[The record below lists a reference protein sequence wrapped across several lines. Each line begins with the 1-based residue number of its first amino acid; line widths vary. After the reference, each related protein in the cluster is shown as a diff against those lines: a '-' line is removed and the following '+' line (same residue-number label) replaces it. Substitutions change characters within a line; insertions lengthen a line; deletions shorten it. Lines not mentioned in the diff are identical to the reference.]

1 MSCQNITLPSLSRAV
16 AIVNA
21 AWNIFFH
28 CFFKEH
34 LLRKNSPWPMTPLI
48 LKTRYLDPRHYNASK
63 IHFLQ
68 LHIIT
73 NLPHIVYAYR
83 LVSVQSIHGDH
94 CSLNKIV
101 FADIH
106 KENWFPPLDVIK
118 TSKENFT
125 FFYNFVFRDY
135 CLFSTNFWI
144 SYQTS
149 VNTFPSVSITF
160 FSRKRASHLIATM
173 TSSRSNI
180 TCWLRLITS

>member
-1 MSCQNITLPSLSRAV
+1 MTHDPSK
-16 AIVNA
+16 
-21 AWNIFFH
+21 FD
-28 CFFKEH
+28 
-34 LLRKNSPWPMTPLI
+34 
-48 LKTRYLDPRHYNASK
+48 LDPRHYIIMPGRSPQ
-63 IHFLQ
+63 FLAIMHYNKCIMNTS
-68 LHIIT
+68 LCVIT

-180 TCWLRLITS
+180 TCWLRFTAVKIAGTALKWVF